1 MEYVVKAQVL
11 GGGRGLGYF
20 KENNFKSGVHLVKT
34 ADDVKEVAEKMCGK
48 TLITKQSGD
57 AGFPCNC
64 VYIVEKI
71 AIDKEFYLSM
81 TLDRKAGGLTFVYS
95 PAGGTSIEDVAE
107 KTPNL
112 IFKLPVDINHGPDVE
127 QLC

>member
-1 MEYVVKAQVL
+1 
-11 GGGRGLGYF
+11 
-20 KENNFKSGVHLVKT
+20 
-34 ADDVKEVAEKMCGK
+34 MCGK

-81 TLDRKAGGLTFVYS
+81 TLDRKAGCPTFIYS
-95 PAGGTSIEDVAE
+95 QAGGMSIEDVAHSNPE
-107 KTPNL
+107 K
-112 IFKLPVDINHGPDVE
+112 IFKLPVDVNKGLDVE
-127 QLC
+127 ELIKAAKNLGIEEHKS